1 VVRAIMKLL
10 TVKDVAEI
18 LNAKISTI
26 YSWAEVIERYLR
38 EVSPH
43 LSPATHSRNEQMCNN
58 LKEFL
63 GQCLLGDVSPSLLS
77 QYKARKLEKGYR
89 RETILREFGLL
100 RRIFNIAIEEWEL
113 CKENPVRKALK
124 TLGRADNKKV
134 RYLTSEEIPRLMQ
147 ALPGWLKPVVI
158 LARHTGLRR
167 GNLLD
172 LTWEQVNLSKKLIV
186 VSRTKNGEPIGIP
199 LSETASRTL
208 TELQR
213 VRYLHSPFVFCDR
226 DGKSHTPFKV
236 SVAFK
241 RACKKA
247 EIHDLR
253 FHDLRHDFAS
263 NLVQSGVDIY
273 TVRELLG
280 HKDLRMT
287 VRYCHLAPENLR
299 KAVSVL
305 DARESGYS
313 LVTVGEK
320 EKGCIA
326 ASP

>member
-1 VVRAIMKLL
+1 M
-10 TVKDVAEI
+10 
-18 LNAKISTI
+18 
-26 YSWAEVIERYLR
+26 AEVIEKYLR

-43 LSPATHSRNEQMCNN
+43 LSPTTHSRNKQICNN

-63 GQCLLGDVSPSLLS
+63 GQYLLGDISPSLLS
-77 QYKARKLEKGYR
+77 QYKVKRLEKGYR

-113 CKENPVRKALK
+113 CKENPVRKVLR
-124 TLGRADNKKV
+124 TLGRADNKRV
-134 RYLTSEEIPRLMQ
+134 RYLTSEEIQRLMQ
-147 ALPGWLKPVVI
+147 AFPGWLKPIIV

-167 GNLLD
+167 GNLLE
-172 LTWEQVNLSKKLIV
+172 LKWEQVNLSKRLIV

-199 LSETASRTL
+199 LSETACRTL
-208 TELQR
+208 SELQR

-226 DGKSHTPFKV
+226 EGKSYSPYKV

-241 RACKKA
+241 RACKRA
-247 EIHDLR
+247 NINDLR

-299 KAVSVL
+299 HAVSVL
-305 DARESGYS
+305 DAKESGYS
-313 LVTVGEK
+313 LVTVGEN
-320 EKGCIA
+320 EKGLQA
-326 ASP
+326 VTP